1 MDTLTKKIGP
11 LAAWQWGAI
20 IVLAYV
26 AYSYLGKGKS
36 GAVTTSTQ
44 TIPTNLSGAGTGTDF
59 AAVSPDPPANGPVG
73 SDVPVSTGSGLT
85 TYPTD
90 AAWGSAAVSNLTS
103 RGRSPSGASSAIRDY
118 LDGKGLVPDAYNL
131 VAEAVRSIGSPA
143 SGAKSIIMAPGQAP
157 GRPTGVVARASANA
171 VQVTWNASTEPNG
184 YGAVTYAIYNTVN
197 QLIYRGAATRF
208 TIVGLHP
215 GSTGVYRIVAQNQ
228 FKSSLPSFFKATV
241 PRATPLTIHPG
252 APTHAP
258 IRAMRR

>member
-20 IVLAYV
+20 VILAYL

-36 GAVTTSTQ
+36 GTTTTTQ

-59 AAVSPDPPANGPVG
+59 AAVSPDPPTDSQGG
-73 SDVPVSTGSGLT
+73 SDIPVNTGSNLT

-143 SGAKSIIMAPGQAP
+143 SGAKSILMAPGQAP
-157 GRPTGVVARASANA
+157 GRPIGVVARGSATS

-184 YGAVTYAIYNTVN
+184 YGAVTYAMYNTAQ

-208 TIVGLHP
+208 TITNLRP
-215 GSTGVYRIVAQNQ
+215 GYKGVYRLVAQNM
-228 FKSSLPSFFKATV
+228 FKSSAPTLFSV
-241 PRATPLTIHPG
+241 SVSSATPLTIHHPSV
-252 APTHAP
+252 PFRTMV
-258 IRAMRR
+258 R

>member
-20 IVLAYV
+20 VILAYL

-36 GAVTTSTQ
+36 SAPVTTTQ
-44 TIPTNLSGAGTGTDF
+44 TIPTNLSGTGQDF
-59 AAVSPDPPANGPVG
+59 SAVSPDPPAQPVT
-73 SDVPVSTGSGLT
+73 SDVPASTGSGLT
-85 TYPTD
+85 TFPTD

-157 GRPTGVVARASANA
+157 GRPTGIVARAGTNS
-171 VQVTWNASTEPNG
+171 VQVSWNASTEPNG
-184 YGAVTYAIYNTVN
+184 YGAVSYAMYNTAN
-197 QLIYRGAATRF
+197 QLVYRGAATRF
-208 TIVGLHP
+208 TIGGIRP
-215 GSTGVYRIVAQNQ
+215 GYKGVYRLVAQNQ
-228 FKSSLPSFFKATV
+228 FKSSLPALFTVSV
-241 PRATPLTIHPG
+241 PRATSLTIHPG
-252 APTHAP
+252 APTHVP
-258 IRAMRR
+258 IVAMGR